1 MSILTALRLTRAPG
15 AAFLV
20 MGLFWGVFAAHVPVL
35 KARLGV
41 DDALF
46 GVLLLS
52 SALGLLSAMWLAPR
66 FDARL
71 GSRAMPVAAAFLAL
85 VWIGPGV
92 ATTPLAFALC
102 MVGVG
107 LGSGLLDVVM
117 NARVSE
123 IEAREGR
130 SLMNANHGLFSLA
143 YALAALASGVTREAG
158 LPVVMVLGAV
168 ACLSVLLTTQMRT
181 RTVVE
186 ETPKLRA
193 APLPLGP
200 VWLCGVMVLV
210 AFMSEATVESWS
222 ALHVERTLGGRA
234 AEGAL
239 GPAMLGVT
247 MALGRFGG
255 QLVAERMR
263 ETTVIL
269 AAALLSSGGAV
280 IVAAA
285 PGPSVA
291 YLGFATLGL
300 GISVIGPMGLAL
312 AGRMVAPHLRTRAI
326 SRVAVIGF
334 GGFFIAPLLMGGLSE
349 LFGLRVAFGAVA
361 LLLLLILPPALALRR
376 LARPIARAVVA

>member
-20 MGLFWGVFAAHVPVL
+20 MGLFWGVFAAHVPVM

-71 GSRAMPVAAAFLAL
+71 GPRAMPVAAAFLAL
-85 VWIGPGV
+85 VWIGPGI
-92 ATTPLAFALC
+92 AATPLAFALC

-326 SRVAVIGF
+326 SRVAVIGL

>member
-1 MSILTALRLTRAPG
+1 MSILAALRLTRAPG

-186 ETPKLRA
+186 ETPELRA

>member
-1 MSILTALRLTRAPG
+1 MSILAALRLTRAPG

-186 ETPKLRA
+186 ETPELRA

-200 VWLCGVMVLV
+200 VWLCGVVVLV

>member
-1 MSILTALRLTRAPG
+1 MSILAALRLTRAPG

-71 GSRAMPVAAAFLAL
+71 GPRAMPVAAAFLAL
-85 VWIGPGV
+85 VWIGPGI
-92 ATTPLAFALC
+92 AATPLAFALC

-186 ETPKLRA
+186 ETPELRA

-200 VWLCGVMVLV
+200 VWLCGVVVLV

-326 SRVAVIGF
+326 SRVAVIGL

>member
-20 MGLFWGVFAAHVPVL
+20 MGLFWGVFAAHVPVM

-186 ETPKLRA
+186 ETPELRA

-200 VWLCGVMVLV
+200 VWLCGVVVLV

>member
-1 MSILTALRLTRAPG
+1 MSILAALRLTRAPG

-186 ETPKLRA
+186 ETPELRA

-200 VWLCGVMVLV
+200 VWLCGVVVLV

-326 SRVAVIGF
+326 SRVAVIGL

-361 LLLLLILPPALALRR
+361 LLLLLILSPALALRR
-376 LARPIARAVVA
+376 LARPIARAAVA

>member
-1 MSILTALRLTRAPG
+1 MSILAALRLTRAPG

-186 ETPKLRA
+186 ETPELRA

-200 VWLCGVMVLV
+200 VWLCGVVVLV

-326 SRVAVIGF
+326 SRVAVIGL

-349 LFGLRVAFGAVA
+349 LFGLRVAFSAVA